1 MSADLH
7 LSDRMPLVA
16 AGPARWSAGDEDH
29 LASCEDCRL
38 EWALVT
44 RAADLG
50 HEVERGLDL
59 NAVEAA
65 VLAGLKAPVP
75 RPSWRPVAWLIPLT
89 AAAAVVFAVM
99 QGVNRS
105 PTSSPETVVTLLPE
119 LETLSSSELEAM
131 LPLLPQGTVRAP
143 DGFEDLTESELTT
156 VIKDLEG

>member
-7 LSDRMPLVA
+7 LSDRMPLIA
-16 AGPARWSAGDEDH
+16 AGRARWSVAEEAH
-29 LASCEDCRL
+29 LALCEECRS

-50 HEVERGLDL
+50 HEVERDLDL
-59 NAVEAA
+59 NAIEAA
-65 VLAGLKAPVP
+65 VLAGLQTPGP
-75 RPSWRPVAWLIPLT
+75 RRSWRPFAWLIPLAT
-89 AAAAVVFAVM
+89 AAAVVFAVM

-105 PTSSPETVVTLLPE
+105 PTPSPETVTLLPE

-131 LPLLPQGTVRAP
+131 LTLLPQGTVRPP
-143 DGFEDLTESELTT
+143 DGFEDLTESELST